1 MSAVKKRGVF
11 IIAEAGVNHNGSL
24 ETAKAL
30 VRQAGMAGADAVK
43 FQTFRADALAAE
55 GLEKAWY
62 QKKTSNAE
70 ESQLSMLRRLE
81 LGVEEHRELVRF
93 CRSQR
98 IMFLSTPFD
107 EQSADL
113 LESLGVPMLKI
124 GSGELTNLPFLRH
137 VARKRRPMIISTGRA
152 NLGEVEDALEVV
164 LSAGNREITLL
175 HCVTEYPAPPKEV
188 NLRAMQTLH
197 RAFGFPV
204 GYSDHTEGIEIA
216 VAAAALG
223 ASVIEKHFTLDRSAE
238 GPDHRSSLDP
248 PMFADM
254 VRAIRNVED
263 AMGDGRKRPAPCEIK
278 NIPMARRSVVAL
290 GAISKGRVITRDLL
304 AIKRPGDGI
313 APRDMDKI
321 VGLKA
326 RRSIPAH
333 KAITWDDLI

>member
-137 VARKRRPMIISTGRA
+137 VARKRRPMIISTGMA
-152 NLGEVEDALEVV
+152 NLGEVEEALEVV

>member
-137 VARKRRPMIISTGRA
+137 VARKRRPMIISTGMA

>member
-62 QKKTSNAE
+62 QKKTSNAV

-124 GSGELTNLPFLRH
+124 GSGELTNL
-137 VARKRRPMIISTGRA
+137 S
-152 NLGEVEDALEVV
+152 
-164 LSAGNREITLL
+164 
-175 HCVTEYPAPPKEV
+175 
-188 NLRAMQTLH
+188 
-197 RAFGFPV
+197 
-204 GYSDHTEGIEIA
+204 
-216 VAAAALG
+216 
-223 ASVIEKHFTLDRSAE
+223 
-238 GPDHRSSLDP
+238 
-248 PMFADM
+248 
-254 VRAIRNVED
+254 
-263 AMGDGRKRPAPCEIK
+263 MGTP
-278 NIPMARRSVVAL
+278 S
-290 GAISKGRVITRDLL
+290 
-304 AIKRPGDGI
+304 
-313 APRDMDKI
+313 
-321 VGLKA
+321 
-326 RRSIPAH
+326 
-333 KAITWDDLI
+333 

>member
-137 VARKRRPMIISTGRA
+137 VARKRKPMIISTGMA
-152 NLGEVEDALEVV
+152 NLGEVEEALEVV